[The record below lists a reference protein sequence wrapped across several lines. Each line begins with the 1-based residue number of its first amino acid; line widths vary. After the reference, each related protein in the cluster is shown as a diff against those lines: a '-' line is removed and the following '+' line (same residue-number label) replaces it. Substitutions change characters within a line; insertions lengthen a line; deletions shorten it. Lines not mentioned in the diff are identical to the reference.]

1 MKEELILKVKPE
13 TLDSLMN
20 ALVDITSEMKAA
32 APDQQVRFG
41 DEVYMT
47 CLCLENTVLG
57 AIRQVELK
65 KKRGQRDCRI
75 TGSPERRAGAAG
87 TAGKLVNRKKESVE
101 SRRGSIPLAPRYKP
115 LKFRFMAKNF
125 NQGRRAERQF
135 KQKLRTMISSAA
147 HTQNIADQAMD
158 LAGQFMT
165 EDAISNSDAYRVI
178 ENVSCACEEAM
189 QVLIEELKKGTR
201 LYEILP
207 DDSDDIKRKAIEE
220 L

>member
-75 TGSPERRAGAAG
+75 TGSPERRAGVAG
-87 TAGKLVNRKKESVE
+87 TAGKLVNRK
-101 SRRGSIPLAPRYKP
+101 
-115 LKFRFMAKNF
+115 
-125 NQGRRAERQF
+125 
-135 KQKLRTMISSAA
+135 
-147 HTQNIADQAMD
+147 
-158 LAGQFMT
+158 
-165 EDAISNSDAYRVI
+165 
-178 ENVSCACEEAM
+178 
-189 QVLIEELKKGTR
+189 
-201 LYEILP
+201 
-207 DDSDDIKRKAIEE
+207 
-220 L
+220 

>member
-13 TLDSLMN
+13 TLDSLIN

-32 APDQQVRFG
+32 APDPQVRFG

-87 TAGKLVNRKKESVE
+87 TDGKLVNRNE
-101 SRRGSIPLAPRYKP
+101 
-115 LKFRFMAKNF
+115 
-125 NQGRRAERQF
+125 
-135 KQKLRTMISSAA
+135 
-147 HTQNIADQAMD
+147 
-158 LAGQFMT
+158 
-165 EDAISNSDAYRVI
+165 
-178 ENVSCACEEAM
+178 
-189 QVLIEELKKGTR
+189 
-201 LYEILP
+201 
-207 DDSDDIKRKAIEE
+207 KA
-220 L
+220 

>member
-57 AIRQVELK
+57 AIRQVAEE
-65 KKRGQRDCRI
+65 KRGQRDCWI

-87 TAGKLVNRKKESVE
+87 TAGELVNRNKK
-101 SRRGSIPLAPRYKP
+101 A
-115 LKFRFMAKNF
+115 
-125 NQGRRAERQF
+125 
-135 KQKLRTMISSAA
+135 
-147 HTQNIADQAMD
+147 
-158 LAGQFMT
+158 
-165 EDAISNSDAYRVI
+165 
-178 ENVSCACEEAM
+178 
-189 QVLIEELKKGTR
+189 
-201 LYEILP
+201 
-207 DDSDDIKRKAIEE
+207 
-220 L
+220 

>member
-65 KKRGQRDCRI
+65 KKEGKEIAGQL
-75 TGSPERRAGAAG
+75 AA
-87 TAGKLVNRKKESVE
+87 RKD
-101 SRRGSIPLAPRYKP
+101 G
-115 LKFRFMAKNF
+115 
-125 NQGRRAERQF
+125 QGR
-135 KQKLRTMISSAA
+135 
-147 HTQNIADQAMD
+147 QARP
-158 LAGQFMT
+158 
-165 EDAISNSDAYRVI
+165 ESW
-178 ENVSCACEEAM
+178 
-189 QVLIEELKKGTR
+189 
-201 LYEILP
+201 
-207 DDSDDIKRKAIEE
+207 
-220 L
+220 

>member
-13 TLDSLMN
+13 TLDSLIN

-32 APDQQVRFG
+32 APDPQVRFG

-87 TAGKLVNRKKESVE
+87 TAGKLVNRK
-101 SRRGSIPLAPRYKP
+101 
-115 LKFRFMAKNF
+115 
-125 NQGRRAERQF
+125 
-135 KQKLRTMISSAA
+135 
-147 HTQNIADQAMD
+147 
-158 LAGQFMT
+158 
-165 EDAISNSDAYRVI
+165 
-178 ENVSCACEEAM
+178 
-189 QVLIEELKKGTR
+189 
-201 LYEILP
+201 
-207 DDSDDIKRKAIEE
+207 
-220 L
+220 

>member
-65 KKRGQRDCRI
+65 KK
-75 TGSPERRAGAAG
+75 E
-87 TAGKLVNRKKESVE
+87 GKE
-101 SRRGSIPLAPRYKP
+101 I
-115 LKFRFMAKNF
+115 
-125 NQGRRAERQF
+125 AE
-135 KQKLRTMISSAA
+135 
-147 HTQNIADQAMD
+147 
-158 LAGQFMT
+158 
-165 EDAISNSDAYRVI
+165 
-178 ENVSCACEEAM
+178 
-189 QVLIEELKKGTR
+189 
-201 LYEILP
+201 
-207 DDSDDIKRKAIEE
+207 
-220 L
+220 